1 MKVYI
6 IGDREKEEEFEEAEQ
21 FLRKC
26 GHAPVNP
33 LKVIQAL
40 PEEMNNSDFT
50 LIAFELIRV
59 CDAVYLLSGWSEN
72 LFARMERTQA
82 IKTEK
87 EFLD

>member
-21 FLRKC
+21 FLRKR

-33 LKVIQAL
+33 LKIIQAL
-40 PEEMNNSDFT
+40 PEEINNSDFT

-59 CDAVYLLSGWSEN
+59 CDAVYLLSGWSGD

-82 IKTEK
+82 IRGEK
-87 EFLD
+87 EVLN